1 MGGSKF
7 KGLFDAARARTE
19 EPGVDADPVAEP
31 LAPVRTVGRPRGKRS
46 NPDYEQISAYLRKE
60 TYRAAK
66 IKLLETSD
74 ERDISEVLEELLAA
88 WVQQ

>member
-19 EPGVDADPVAEP
+19 EPVEEAEPVAERP
-31 LAPVRTVGRPRGKRS
+31 AAVRPVGRPRGKRS
-46 NPDYEQISAYLRKE
+46 NPDYEQISAYLRKD

-66 IKLLETSD
+66 IKLLETGD
-74 ERDISEVLEELLAA
+74 DRDVSEVLEELLAA

>member
-19 EPGVDADPVAEP
+19 EPATEADPVTERAVS
-31 LAPVRTVGRPRGKRS
+31 VRPVGRPRGKRS
-46 NPDYEQISAYLRKE
+46 NPDYEQISAYLRKD

-66 IKLLETSD
+66 IKLLETGD
-74 ERDISEVLEELLAA
+74 ERDVSEVLEELLAA

>member
-19 EPGVDADPVAEP
+19 DPVEEADPVAER
-31 LAPVRTVGRPRGKRS
+31 AVAVRPVGRPRGKRS
-46 NPDYEQISAYLRKE
+46 NPDYEQISAYLRKD

-66 IKLLETSD
+66 IKLLETGD
-74 ERDISEVLEELLAA
+74 ERDVSEVLEELLAA

>member
-19 EPGVDADPVAEP
+19 EPVADIA
-31 LAPVRTVGRPRGKRS
+31 APVRSVGRPRGKRS

-66 IKLLETSD
+66 IKLLETGD
-74 ERDISEVLEELLAA
+74 DRDVSEVLAELLAA